1 MPYEISVE
9 NNGARIITRYYGKLI
24 MPEIDAAYN
33 ERFTDIE
40 KIKKYRLLINDFT
53 DVSEVS
59 TDGLDVPKL
68 ARYYLWASTHNPDVV
83 VVNIMPTDLEFGLG
97 RMWEGYVS
105 DMPWEENVVRTREE
119 ARCWLVEG
127 TDQEVSK

>member
-9 NNGARIITRYYGKLI
+9 NNGARIITRYYGKLT

-53 DVSEVS
+53 DVSGVS
-59 TDGLDVPKL
+59 TDELDVPKL
-68 ARYYLWASTHNPDVV
+68 ARYYLWASTENPDVV

-97 RMWEGYVS
+97 REWEGYVS

-119 ARCWLVEG
+119 ARRWLVDG
-127 TDQEVSK
+127 QV